1 MEKKTKTVS
10 VRVSIEIG
18 DLLEDESKSNGVSI
32 NTLINQVLIKH
43 TQWGKFEKEL
53 GILHMSKQ
61 TVKKLFSIIG
71 EDSVKTLAASSCKSM
86 LRDMVLFIKG
96 QVDADNLLETI
107 SIWLSANNIS
117 FRHIKMQTVDRYII
131 KHDLGRNYSL
141 YLSTTVDLLFNEIDK
156 KIKEVIIREQ
166 DLIFEIE
173 R

>member
-18 DLLEDESKSNGVSI
+18 NLLEDESKSNGVSI

-43 TQWGKFEKEL
+43 AQWGRFEKEL

-61 TVKKLFSIIG
+61 SAKKLFSAIG
-71 EDSVKTLAASSCKSM
+71 EDEVKTLAATSCKSM

-96 QVDADNLLETI
+96 RVDTNNLLETI
-107 SIWLSANNIS
+107 SIWLSANNTS
-117 FRHIKMQTVDRYII
+117 FRHIKMQTIDRYII

-141 YLSTTVDLLFNEIDK
+141 YLSTTIDLLFNEIDK
-156 KIKEVIIREQ
+156 KIKEVIMREQ

>member
-1 MEKKTKTVS
+1 MGKKTKTVS
-10 VRVSIEIG
+10 VRVSDDLG
-18 DLLEDESKSNGVSI
+18 NLLEDESKSNGVSI

-43 TQWGKFEKEL
+43 TQWERFEREL
-53 GILHMSKQ
+53 GILHISKQ
-61 TVKKLFSIIG
+61 TVKRLFSVVS
-71 EDSVKTLAASSCKSM
+71 EDEIKTLAATSCKSM

-96 QVDADNLLETI
+96 QVDVNNLLETI

-117 FRHIKMQTVDRYII
+117 FRHIKIQTIDRYII

-141 YLSTTVDLLFNEIDK
+141 YLSTTIDLLFNEIDK
-156 KIKEVIIREQ
+156 KIKEVIIREH